1 MRTLFVCLLGFV
13 SCQASQND
21 DRWQAAIT
29 ETETLI
35 AKGRYPE
42 ARVAGQGA
50 LRIAAGHGAADIRVG
65 IAWNHLAW
73 IDQASGRLREAETGH
88 LRAMQVLRKFP
99 SSLAYSMELNDLAT
113 LYAMLG
119 ENPTEIERMRRRALE
134 IAMAELGPQHPKLAV
149 LLTNLAGVRFSQGAK
164 REARALL
171 DKAMALG
178 LEPLDRAWVL
188 ANLSGLCLNER
199 RFAAALDH
207 GNEVITIRE
216 RELGPEHP
224 DLVLPL
230 LTLGRVHLKL
240 GHASIARQTL
250 RRAIDIAEERLGQAH
265 PAVIECLTALATVT
279 RKLGDRK
286 EARALSR
293 RANAVRAQSPV
304 HAGRAWVQSSA
315 SSFDR

>member
-13 SCQASQND
+13 SCQAAEND
-21 DRWQAAIT
+21 QRWQAAIA

-35 AKGRYPE
+35 AKGQYQE
-42 ARVAGQGA
+42 ARIAAQSA
-50 LRIAAGHGAADIRVG
+50 LRIADHGDTDIRAG

-73 IDQASGRLREAETGH
+73 VDQVSGRLREAETGH
-88 LRAMQVLRKFP
+88 LRAMRILQKFP

-119 ENPTEIERMRRRALE
+119 ENPAEIERLRRRALE
-134 IAMAELGPQHPKLAV
+134 IAMEELGPHHPKLAV

-171 DKAMALG
+171 DKALALG

-199 RFAAALDH
+199 RFSAALDH

-230 LTLGRVHLKL
+230 LTLGRVHVKL
-240 GHASIARQTL
+240 GRASVAQQTL
-250 RRAIDIAEERLGQAH
+250 RRAIAIAEGRLGQTH
-265 PAVIECLTALATVT
+265 PAVIECLTELATVL

-293 RANAVRAQSPV
+293 RANAIRAESPV
-304 HAGRAWVQSSA
+304 HAGRAWVQGSA
-315 SSFDR
+315 FSFGR